1 MVVYYMHTPLP
12 EAFMKRGRLSFSLV
26 LCISLVVAL
35 MMEAGAIAKIPGG
48 YRDVKLGMNKTQVL
62 DLLEKNRTHYSYDD
76 VGQEIREIVRGDDLF
91 RYATYLFNGEG
102 ILVQIGL
109 QMREILGRDKVLQL
123 YNSQHGLNLTP
134 QHSTVEA
141 DMSIEVKDNALV
153 MKMLQSGDKR
163 SAQRTK

>member
-1 MVVYYMHTPLP
+1 
-12 EAFMKRGRLSFSLV
+12 MKRGRLRFSLV
-26 LCISLVVAL
+26 LCISLAVVL
-35 MMEAGAIAKIPGG
+35 MMVGGAMAKIPGG

-91 RYATYLFNGEG
+91 RYATYSFNNEG
-102 ILVQIGL
+102 VLVQIGL

-123 YNSQHGLNLTP
+123 YNSQHGLSVSP
-134 QHSTVEA
+134 KHSTVEA
-141 DMSIEVKDNALV
+141 NMCIEVRDNALV
-153 MKMLQSGDKR
+153 MKMLSNGDKR